1 MPDQVGH
8 DGWIRSGMTVGS
20 GRARLNVIAGS
31 DRQSYTATG
40 AEMRG

>member
-8 DGWIRSGMTVGS
+8 DGWIRPGMTVGS
-20 GRARLNVIAGS
+20 DRAQLNVIAGS

-40 AEMRG
+40 AEIRG